1 MTNAIYV
8 FLLFGRR
15 NNAEGGAFFV
25 SIWDPLGIFCSVGL
39 QVYSYF
45 GILDQAANISSR
57 KSNKELAGGQHLDW
71 LALSLVIQFG
81 GILHST
87 KWYWLLLLFPVVSG
101 YSLYT
106 SFFGGG
112 KKNSD
117 TAATPDTS
125 QQGNDTSRREKRAEK
140 RRTKRS

>member
-1 MTNAIYV
+1 
-8 FLLFGRR
+8 
-15 NNAEGGAFFV
+15 
-25 SIWDPLGIFCSVGL
+25 VGL

-45 GILDQAANISSR
+45 GILDQAANITSR
-57 KSNKELAGGQHLDW
+57 KSNKELTGGQHLDW
-71 LALSLVIQFG
+71 LALSLVVQFG
-81 GILHST
+81 AILQST
-87 KWYWLLLLFPVVSG
+87 KWYCLLLLFPVVSG

-117 TAATPDTS
+117 TAAMPDTS

-140 RRTKRS
+140 RRRKRS